1 MKLSNSIYYYRG
13 QIGLMHL
20 AIGQAP
26 VVLGDIAKNL
36 EIMETLIKNSQEKY
50 ETDIDLIVFPEL
62 FITGYNL
69 RDNYNRVAEKI
80 PSAGNAQKGIENLSK
95 KYNIYILTGIVEKS
109 GKSLFNSAII
119 IGPEGYVGHY
129 RKQFLPN
136 FGPFE
141 EKIFFGE
148 GDQTPVFEMPFGK
161 VGIQICYDIFFPEA
175 SSGLALN
182 GADVIINLSASPTTS
197 RPLFHRMLPARA
209 IETTC
214 FYVYSNNIG
223 TQGSLTFAGESA
235 VVDPRGK
242 TIAEIPGFEE
252 GVITCELNLEDIASF
267 REARPVLRDSKKK
280 Q

>member
-1 MKLSNSIYYYRG
+1 MGI
-13 QIGLMHL
+13 MHL

-26 VVLGDIAKNL
+26 IILGDISKNL
-36 EIMETLIKNSQEKY
+36 EIMEALIKESKKKHDE
-50 ETDIDLIVFPEL
+50 EIDLIVFPEL

-69 RDNYNRVAEKI
+69 RDNYSKVAEQI
-80 PSAGNAQKGIENLSK
+80 PGNGIAQKGINELAK
-95 KYNIYILTGIVEKS
+95 KYNIHIISGIVERD

-119 IGPEGYVGHY
+119 SSPEGYIGHY

-148 GDQTPVFEMPFGK
+148 GDQTPVFELPFGR
-161 VGIQICYDIFFPEA
+161 VGIQVCYDIFFPEA

-182 GADVIINLSASPTTS
+182 GADIIINISASPTTS

-242 TIAEIPGFEE
+242 TIAEIPSFEE